1 MGLQAGFWAQGSDLG
16 LKARFRAPRLGVG
29 PHGWVLNF
37 KAGFWASRLGLGPR
51 GWNLGFKAG
60 IWASRVGILAL
71 RLGGRWTEEEE
82 EEENLVE
89 FGKIR
94 QNLAKFIKNL
104 AKLGRIWQ
112 N

>member
-1 MGLQAGFWAQGSDLG
+1 MGFKVGTWSSRLEFGLQGRDLG
-16 LKARFRAPRLGVG
+16 LKGGDFGLEARGEMD
-29 PHGWVLNF
+29 
-37 KAGFWASRLGLGPR
+37 
-51 GWNLGFKAG
+51 
-60 IWASRVGILAL
+60 
-71 RLGGRWTEEEE
+71 RWTKE

>member
-1 MGLQAGFWAQGSDLG
+1 MGPKAGCWASWLGFELQGWVLGFKVGTWSSRLEFGLQGRDLG
-16 LKARFRAPRLGVG
+16 LKGGDFGLEARGEMD
-29 PHGWVLNF
+29 
-37 KAGFWASRLGLGPR
+37 
-51 GWNLGFKAG
+51 
-60 IWASRVGILAL
+60 
-71 RLGGRWTEEEE
+71 RWTEEE